1 MGSNDTLMAHPH
13 GQFRKV
19 KRHITFKRKLKH
31 SGTAQVIAWRKLK
44 RRAGRIIEARHKN
57 KHRSINCKRKLKSS
71 TNWSPSVAQVKAQ
84 YQVQKESQ
92 WMLLY
97 IYISPS
103 PHHLAIPWI
112 KYESKLQRSIKCQRT
127 VKWCH
132 PPFHAP
138 PSPSPNERWATA
150 QRLQT
155 WS

>member
-71 TNWSPSVAQVKAQ
+71 TNWSPS
-84 YQVQKESQ
+84 ESAVSSAKGKS
-92 WMLLY
+92 MNAI